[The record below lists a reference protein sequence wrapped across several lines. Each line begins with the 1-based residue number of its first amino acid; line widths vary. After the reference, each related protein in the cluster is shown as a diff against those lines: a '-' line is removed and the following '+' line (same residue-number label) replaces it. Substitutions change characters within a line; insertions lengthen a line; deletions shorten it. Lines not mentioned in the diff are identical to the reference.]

1 MLREFF
7 IKDWGWK
14 AFSLLLAVA
23 IWLTVHKI
31 IEEPKAAA
39 TDGTATYDNLPVEIV
54 SARADVRDYRLALA
68 TVKVTVV
75 GTPEVIALLRPDQL
89 HATVDLTADL
99 AAGKDSRRRV
109 DVATPPGVTLL
120 SVEPREIGVI
130 LPPRH

>member
-7 IKDWGWK
+7 IKDSGWK

-39 TDGTATYDNLPVEIV
+39 SEGAATYDNLPVEIV
-54 SARADVRDYRLALA
+54 SARGDVRDFRLAQ
-68 TVKVTVV
+68 TTIKVTV
-75 GTPEVIALLRPDQL
+75 GGAPEVIAVLQANQI
-89 HATVDLTADL
+89 HATVNVTADL

-109 DVATPPGVTLL
+109 DVATPPGITLI

-130 LPPRH
+130 LPPTH

>member
-7 IKDWGWK
+7 IKDSGWK

-39 TDGTATYDNLPVEIV
+39 SEGAATYDNLPVEIV
-54 SARADVRDYRLALA
+54 SARGDVRDFRLAQ
-68 TVKVTVV
+68 TPIKVTV
-75 GTPEVIALLRPDQL
+75 GGAPEVIAVLQANQI
-89 HATVDLTADL
+89 HATVNVTADL

-109 DVATPPGVTLL
+109 DVATPPGITLI

-130 LPPRH
+130 LPPTH